1 MKFNKFNKS
10 NSFDYNKRIR
20 LNDTINNKMNYYNP
34 SVECLKKIIKKD
46 PNYIIKTRSEFK
58 HKFPEIKHS
67 LDDVEHIE
75 LEELLINM
83 YKNYPTDINMDDFE
97 EKCLKEDI
105 REIIIH
111 KDCPDIVVNYCTVF
125 LARRIL

>member
-1 MKFNKFNKS
+1 MKFNKFN
-10 NSFDYNKRIR
+10 SFNYNKKIR
-20 LNDTINNKMNYYNP
+20 LNDTFNKTRYNP

-58 HKFPEIKHS
+58 HKFPEIKYS

-75 LEELLINM
+75 LEELLIEL
-83 YKNYPTDINMDDFE
+83 YKNYPFDINMDDFE

-105 REIIIH
+105 SEIIIH
-111 KDCPDIVVNYCTVF
+111 QDCPDIVVNYCTIF
-125 LARRIL
+125 LARRILK